1 MNAAPPGPSAP
12 SQRPARLRLGLAE
25 RLGGVLVAPRATLL
39 RLADGE
45 ARAGDVAWLM
55 CGWFVAGWMPLLV
68 RAVLT
73 GAEAGFDAGLLSL
86 MQTFRELLPDV
97 LGIFVAGMVMALFV
111 PKGARGHGRSA
122 DLASYAWVP
131 YVTVQLAGSI
141 AYSIAGRPPS
151 DAAQKW
157 VTGAALAWA
166 IAVWALALDAAR
178 TPSSPPAQAPA

>member
-1 MNAAPPGPSAP
+1 MNGPSSEQP
-12 SQRPARLRLGLAE
+12 GQSERRARLRLGE

-55 CGWFVAGWMPLLV
+55 CGWLVAGWMPLIV
-68 RAVLT
+68 RAILT

-86 MQTFRELLPDV
+86 LQTFRELLPDV

-141 AYSIAGRPPS
+141 VYSVAGRAPS
-151 DAAQKW
+151 DAARQW

-178 TPSSPPAQAPA
+178 TPSSPPTQASA